1 MTQDFNIQSVAI
13 VGAGAAGL
21 TTLFELLHTKKDG
34 STTIAYDSNGEIDKP
49 KIHNTD
55 PAFTKIVSF
64 EQNSQVGGIWSPSF
78 DDPDVI
84 PQELFDTEKY
94 DDPWVLKPK
103 INVPIEISVEGQNY
117 SHSKPLVTGDV
128 DSYNSKWAKSG
139 IYRHL
144 FSNVPGRYLRT
155 SFIPYRQHRPSNSLL
170 HPLVTNYEVTD
181 GLLSFVKRFDLQ
193 RYIKLSSEIVEIIKV
208 DNKWRLT
215 IKETSGDKVRWY
227 TELFDGVIVSTG
239 HYSIPYLPRLP
250 GLSKWN
256 ANYKSSV
263 FHSKS
268 FRDPSIF
275 KDKNVLFVG
284 TGLSGL
290 DILQYAFPI
299 ARSVTVSRSVNKQEI
314 YPWLSKAAVSDG
326 IIVKPHVEEFK
337 PDENRKIIFEDG
349 TSIENV
355 DYVVFS
361 TGYHWHYPFLNEKD
375 TGVSVLTAGHKRV
388 PDGSSMVDGLFLN
401 IFTIRDPTLTFNG
414 VTLTPLKWP
423 SFEITASAI
432 AGVWTNKTRLPS
444 SREQLDYSDK
454 KKKDVGQNLV
464 YHYYPPGFFKEYV
477 EQLRGYLPNGRN
489 PSDIYDTNHL
499 DDLKNSFTVA
509 ENLFYQYKG
518 GRLPITDSAEY
529 LQGNKL

>member
-1 MTQDFNIQSVAI
+1 MTRDFNIQSVAI

-21 TTLFELLHTKKDG
+21 TTLFELLHTKRDG
-34 STTIAYDSNGEIDKP
+34 STTIAYDSNGEIDES
-49 KIHNTD
+49 KIPNAY
-55 PAFTKIVSF
+55 PAFTKVVSF

-94 DDPWVLKPK
+94 DDPWILKPRTS
-103 INVPIEISVEGQNY
+103 VPQEISKTDQDY
-117 SHSKPLVTGDV
+117 SYLKPLITSDNGPHGL
-128 DSYNSKWAKSG
+128 NWAKSG

-155 SFIPYRQHRPSNSLL
+155 SFIPYRQRRSSNSLL

-181 GLLSFVKRFDLQ
+181 GLLSFTKRFDLQ
-193 RYIKLSSEIVEIIKV
+193 RHIRLNSEIVEIIKV
-208 DNKWRLT
+208 DNKWKLT
-215 IKETSGDKVRWY
+215 VKETVGDKVKWY
-227 TELFDGVIVSTG
+227 TEFFDGVIVSTG

-250 GLSKWN
+250 GLSQWN
-256 ANYKSSV
+256 AKFKSSV

-299 ARSVTVSRSVNKQEI
+299 AKSVTVSRSVNKEEI

-326 IIVKPHVEEFK
+326 INVKPHVKEFE
-337 PDENRKIIFEDG
+337 PNNNREIVFEDG

-361 TGYHWHYPFLNEKD
+361 TGYHWHYPFLNERD
-375 TGVSVLTAGHKRV
+375 TGVSVLAAGHKKV

-432 AGVWTNKTRLPS
+432 AGVWTNRTRLPLPQ
-444 SREQLDYSDK
+444 EQLDYSDK

-477 EQLRGYLPNGRN
+477 NQLRGYLPTGRN

-499 DDLKNSFTVA
+499 DDLKDSFTVA
-509 ENLFYQYKG
+509 ENLFYQYKEG
-518 GRLPITDSAEY
+518 KIPITGSLEA
-529 LQGNKL
+529 LQVNKL